1 MHTFYVCRSII
12 FPYVY
17 TLLVITHIMN
27 ENLSN
32 RTERCPE
39 WDLIPPRPVLFARN
53 SSSILPGSFSLS
65 LSQFS
70 AFPPACWL
78 HLQSPS
84 IRHPLLPS
92 CWLPTWPTLPSSL
105 PTVDFSGSLPNQSPC
120 FPAPLAA
127 LHSFAYN
134 PPLPSHPIVN
144 HSFQGL

>member
-1 MHTFYVCRSII
+1 MHTSYVCRSIF

-17 TLLVITHIMN
+17 NYLVITHIMK

-39 WDLIPPRPVLFARN
+39 WDLIPLRPVLFARN

-65 LSQFS
+65 QFS

-84 IRHPLLPS
+84 TRHPPLPS
-92 CWLPTWPTLPSSL
+92 SWLPTWPMLPSSL
-105 PTVDFSGSLPNQSPC
+105 PTVDFSSSLPNQSPC
-120 FPAPLAA
+120 SLLPLAA
-127 LHSFAYN
+127 LYSFAYN

-144 HSFQGL
+144 HSFQCL